1 MCFCRFYYDSESN
14 VLWCKIRK
22 AGSTTY
28 VSTFARVADK
38 RLARVRHRGTWG
50 QENKMFRLHT
60 GNVAEVLARKPFLF
74 AVSRH
79 PYERLV
85 SVFTDFSQKTGVNQE
100 KWRVRGS
107 FEQFLENQVLKQAE
121 SCDGVSCEVNPHWD
135 SMDKMCSFCA
145 LNYTVLSSMDTFAED
160 FSHITARLGLK
171 ELAK

>member
-38 RLARVRHRGTWG
+38 RLAKVRHRGSWG
-50 QENKMFRLHT
+50 QENKMFRLHS
-60 GNVAEVLARKPFLF
+60 GNVAAVLARKPFLF

-85 SVFTDFSQKTGVNQE
+85 SVFTDFSQKTGVNE
-100 KWRVRGS
+100 KKWRVRGS
-107 FEQFLENQVLKQAE
+107 FEKFLEEQVLKQAE
-121 SCDGVSCEVNPHWD
+121 SCDGDSCDVNPHWD
-135 SMDKMCSFCA
+135 SMDNMCSFCV
-145 LNYTVLSSMDTFAED
+145 LNYTVLSSMETFAED

-171 ELAK
+171 ELAR